1 MSDKFDKF
9 TKRARRVLT
18 FAQEEAQRL
27 NHNYI
32 GTEHILLGL
41 IREEEGLAAKVLR
54 DLGLD
59 QTRVRQVIE
68 EIVGRGQAAPG
79 TRLSLTPRTKRVIEL
94 AVDEARRMG
103 HHYIGT
109 EHLLLGLI
117 REGDGIAV
125 NVLKSL
131 GVSPDK
137 VRSNLAKEV
146 MNASPSQSEQEKS
159 SSSKKRG
166 DSKTPLLDQ
175 LAVDLTQLAEDNK
188 LDPVIGRQKEI
199 ERVIQILSRRTK
211 NNPAL
216 IGEPGVGKT
225 AIVEG
230 LAQRIIQGQVPQ
242 QLLNKRV
249 LQLDVGSLVAGTIY
263 RGQFEERMKR
273 VIDEIKG
280 SKSILFIDELHTVVG
295 AGAAGSAV
303 DAANILKPALA

>member
-32 GTEHILLGL
+32 GTEHLLLGL

-103 HHYIGT
+103 AHYICP

-117 REGDGIAV
+117 RESDGLAV

-131 GVSPDK
+131 GASPDQ
-137 VRSNLAKEV
+137 VRAQLR
-146 MNASPSQSEQEKS
+146 
-159 SSSKKRG
+159 RG
-166 DSKTPLLDQ
+166 
-175 LAVDLTQLAEDNK
+175 
-188 LDPVIGRQKEI
+188 
-199 ERVIQILSRRTK
+199 
-211 NNPAL
+211 
-216 IGEPGVGKT
+216 
-225 AIVEG
+225 
-230 LAQRIIQGQVPQ
+230 VP
-242 QLLNKRV
+242 
-249 LQLDVGSLVAGTIY
+249 AGTPE
-263 RGQFEERMKR
+263 G
-273 VIDEIKG
+273 D
-280 SKSILFIDELHTVVG
+280 TAAP
-295 AGAAGSAV
+295 AGE
-303 DAANILKPALA
+303 

>member
-54 DLGLD
+54 ELGLD
-59 QTRVRQVIE
+59 QNRVRQVIE

-103 HHYIGT
+103 MHYIGT

-137 VRSNLAKEV
+137 VRSNLAREV
-146 MNASPSQSEQEKS
+146 MNAAPYNQEQSSQPA
-159 SSSKKRG
+159 KKR
-166 DSKTPLLDQ
+166 
-175 LAVDLTQLAEDNK
+175 
-188 LDPVIGRQKEI
+188 
-199 ERVIQILSRRTK
+199 
-211 NNPAL
+211 
-216 IGEPGVGKT
+216 
-225 AIVEG
+225 
-230 LAQRIIQGQVPQ
+230 
-242 QLLNKRV
+242 
-249 LQLDVGSLVAGTIY
+249 
-263 RGQFEERMKR
+263 
-273 VIDEIKG
+273 
-280 SKSILFIDELHTVVG
+280 
-295 AGAAGSAV
+295 
-303 DAANILKPALA
+303 